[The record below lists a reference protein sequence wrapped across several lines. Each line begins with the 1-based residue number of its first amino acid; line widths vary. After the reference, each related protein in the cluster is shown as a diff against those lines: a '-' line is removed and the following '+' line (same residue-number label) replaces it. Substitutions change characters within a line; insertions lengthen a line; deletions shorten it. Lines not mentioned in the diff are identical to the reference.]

1 MEIKEQEN
9 EEEEAKEE
17 VVVVEN
23 IKDLK
28 LILNTGS
35 TGEVNHETKK
45 VNGQLNAIIIDAEK
59 PVDVT
64 ISLADFPNIKI
75 FDVRNIVNQKYFP
88 IAEQSTTSINEKLT
102 FASKDFYLNDKL
114 NINIRN
120 NIGTIVT
127 VLIRYT

>member
-1 MEIKEQEN
+1 MEIEEQEN
-9 EEEEAKEE
+9 EEVKEE

-23 IKDLK
+23 VKDLK
-28 LILNTGS
+28 LILNTGF
-35 TGEVNHETKK
+35 TGEVNHETQK

-59 PVDVT
+59 PVDVN
-64 ISLADFPNIKI
+64 ISLAEFPDIKI
-75 FDVRNIVNQKYFP
+75 FAVRNVVNQKYFP

-114 NINIRN
+114 NINIKN
-120 NIGTIVT
+120 NISTIVT